1 MMKEIKAIRLEF
13 ENVDYMI
20 FEPKDFAYFS
30 IDDIWT
36 EIRTCGFG
44 IDKFVHA
51 DTVEM
56 QIKWE
61 ANDWHKPFENDDAS
75 HDEFKF
81 DRIQDY
87 DDITHISVVYDD
99 ETTERYTVNW
109 EDATENGEENKKQI
123 SVTINDGLLIRIA
136 NDVWWDTKDSGK
148 KWRYEQTDKEK
159 EEEKVL
165 SGHSDKLKRYLEGKN
180 ENATETIVRCKDCCH
195 AGECHKSVQ
204 YTQRAEPNTVT
215 IGYSPIEW
223 CSRGERK
230 EDGNID

>member
-1 MMKEIKAIRLEF
+1 MKEIKTITLEF
-13 ENVDYMI
+13 ENVDDMT
-20 FEPKDFAYFS
+20 FEPKDFVYFS

-36 EIRTCGFG
+36 EIRTCGYG

-61 ANDWHKPFENDDAS
+61 ANDWHEPFEYSNS
-75 HDEFKF
+75 KHDEFKF

-87 DDITHISVVYDD
+87 DDITHIAVVYDD
-99 ETTERYTVNW
+99 GTTERYVVNW
-109 EDATENGEENKKQI
+109 EDASEYGEENKKQI

-159 EEEKVL
+159 EADKNVQEFVEKFER
-165 SGHSDKLKRYLEGKN
+165 HFTRKN
-180 ENATETIVRCKDCCH
+180 KDVAEVVTCKDCRFASTEECKFFDDDDKNTATVKCLKH
-195 AGECHKSVQ
+195 NIYVDRDDYCSQGEEKH
-204 YTQRAEPNTVT
+204 E
-215 IGYSPIEW
+215 
-223 CSRGERK
+223 
-230 EDGNID
+230 